1 MLVHASLLQIPT
13 GARIPGV
20 HGPLMDFGRCVCLG
34 FKGKIWSEVWL
45 PSLAASVRFTTLF
58 VGNAPLGAQF
68 FQTGVRRKKCK
79 LGSTKQFV
87 PEIRG
92 TNGFIGP
99 SLYFLLRAPV

>member
-1 MLVHASLLQIPT
+1 MLLHGSLLQIPT
-13 GARIPGV
+13 GARSPGV
-20 HGPLMDFGRCVCLG
+20 HGPLMDFGRRVCLG

-45 PSLAASVRFTTLF
+45 PSLTASVRLTTLI

-68 FQTGVRRKKCK
+68 FQTGVLRRKYQ

-92 TNGFIGP
+92 TIA
-99 SLYFLLRAPV
+99 SLGSF